1 MRAGAIRPSRL
12 SVGLA
17 AGKLTGKPL
26 GPYDF
31 KGGLGTKCFKVLAS
45 NGFDIVPK
53 RGADAN
59 PVQRA
64 GK

>member
-1 MRAGAIRPSRL
+1 MRAAAIRPSRL
-12 SVGLA
+12 SGWRP
-17 AGKLTGKPL
+17 GKLTGKLL

-53 RGADAN
+53 QGADAR